1 MQLSCLAVL
10 ALLVLGCAPQ
20 ATLAPRAAR
29 LSDTLAAFGRLPSL
43 ENVVI
48 SPDGTRLVL
57 VRTGADGQRIIGV
70 FSLADRK
77 AVAGIRVGD
86 AKLRD
91 VEWVDDRRVL
101 LRTSRTSIPDGL
113 QGDPVEWS
121 MLQVYDVDERTLRP
135 VLTGDVA
142 ATMNTVFGPTMV
154 RQIDSHPV
162 LFVGG
167 YYATDRLVPGLFRI
181 DMSSRLET
189 MVRKGTSLSRAWLV
203 DAAGEIVAERQYD
216 DRSQRWL
223 VRARTGGSL
232 RDVASGVDPYDD
244 TVLLGFS
251 PTGDALIAAVVEDGV
266 TTAKPLALSDGTW
279 GPPLAGA
286 DSLVLDRLTDRMMGA
301 VRFEDGPRYRFID
314 PARQAGWDRVLAT
327 YPGERVQLV
336 SKSDDFTKLVVLVFG
351 ERHGYGYQL
360 VDLATGK
367 AEAIGSAYDDL
378 PPLGEIRRISYPAA
392 DGLEIPAWLT
402 LPHGRAARNLPLVVL
417 PHGGPAVRDDG
428 DFDWW
433 AQALAASGYAV
444 LQPNFRG
451 STIRPAHLAAGFG
464 QWGRKMQT
472 DLSDGVRYLAAQG
485 IVDPARVCV
494 VGASYGGY
502 AALAGVTL
510 ESGVYRCAASVA
522 GIADLEAFLRSAP
535 GGTWGTGPSQ
545 RYWGNFMGAKGADDP
560 MLDAIS
566 PIRHVAAASVPVL
579 LVHGRQDT
587 VVPYEQSASMAAALE
602 AAGKPV
608 TFVALDGED
617 HWLSRSTTRLQML
630 EHVVGFLSRHNPPG

>member
-10 ALLVLGCAPQ
+10 AFLVLGCAPQ
-20 ATLAPRAAR
+20 ASLAPRAAR
-29 LSDTLAAFGRLPSL
+29 LPETLAAFGRLPSL
-43 ENVVI
+43 EHVVI

-57 VRTGADGQRIIGV
+57 VRTGADGQRIVGV
-70 FSLADRK
+70 FSIADRT
-77 AVAGIRVGD
+77 AVGGIRVGE

-91 VEWVDDRRVL
+91 VEWVDERLVL

-113 QGDPVEWS
+113 DGDPIEWS
-121 MLQVYDVDERTLRP
+121 MLQVYDVDERALRP
-135 VLTGDVA
+135 VLTGDVE

-154 RQIDSHPV
+154 RRIDGRPV

-167 YYATDRLVPGLFRI
+167 FYTTDRVVRGLFRI
-181 DMSSRLET
+181 DMRSKLET
-189 MVRKGTSLSRAWLV
+189 MVRKGSSVSRAWLV
-203 DAAGEIVAERQYD
+203 DAGGEIVAERQYD
-216 DRSQRWL
+216 DRSRRWRL
-223 VRARTGGSL
+223 RARTGGSL
-232 RDVASGVDPYDD
+232 RDVATGVDPYDD
-244 TVLLGFS
+244 TVLLGFDPS
-251 PTGDALIAAVVEDGV
+251 GDAIIASVVENGAA
-266 TTAKPLALSDGTW
+266 TAKPLSLADGTW
-279 GPPLAGA
+279 GPPLSGG
-286 DSLVLDRLTDRMMGA
+286 DDLILDRLTDRMIGT
-301 VRFEDGPRYRFID
+301 VRFEDGPRYRFAD

-327 YPGERVQLV
+327 YPGERVALV

-351 ERHGYGYQL
+351 ARHGYGFQL

-367 AEAIGSAYDDL
+367 AEPLGSAYDDL

-402 LPHGRAARNLPLVVL
+402 LPHGRRARDLPMVVL

-451 STIRPAHLAAGFG
+451 STVSMSHLAAGFG

-472 DLSDGVRYLAAQG
+472 DLSDGVRFLAAQG

-522 GIADLEAFLRSAP
+522 GIADLEGFLRAEP

-545 RYWGNFMGAKGADDP
+545 RYWADFMGATGADDP
-560 MLDAIS
+560 VLDAIS
-566 PIRHVAAASVPVL
+566 PIRHVAAASAPVL

-587 VVPYEQSASMAAALE
+587 VVPYDQSARMAAALE

-630 EHVVGFLSRHNPPG
+630 EHVLAFLTRHNPAG